1 MTGKIPSPPSF
12 SNPNYTEESGQKK
25 KGEEEEEEEEGG
37 SMEQAIVP
45 PTELPLIDNI

>member
-25 KGEEEEEEEEGG
+25 KGEEEEGEEGG

>member
-25 KGEEEEEEEEGG
+25 KGEEEEEEEGG